1 MPGRPKVKVNDREL
15 TISNPGK
22 VFFPSNGFTKGDV
35 ITYYSDIAEVIL
47 PHLRDRPLTLK
58 RYPDGVRGEYFYE
71 KNAPSHTPKW
81 VKTFSVPRSGD
92 GSPIHYVLCNDKATL
107 IWVTNLADIEKH
119 VLLGKVPDLSRPTSV
134 VFDLEGI
141 LDCGEIAIR
150 LKGLFDSL
158 GLQSFVKVSG
168 SKGLHLSV
176 PLNSELSF
184 DITHPFA
191 KAVAELMARQIP
203 ERVVSEMAKSRRR
216 GKVFID
222 WSQNSEFK
230 TTVCVYAMRAK
241 HDEPRISMPVT
252 WQELARAVKRADDKL
267 LYFTPAAALK
277 RVKRIGDLFEPV
289 LTLKQALPHAFMEAL
304 AAGSPATPTRRP
316 RKHTAS
322 RDKSLR
328 EYASKRD
335 SARTPEPIADT
346 APRSTKSEGSHRFVV
361 QKHKASRLHYDFRL
375 EMEGVLRS
383 WAVPKGPPRQLGETR
398 LAMHVEDHPL
408 EYEDFEGTIPAGNYG
423 AGTVMVW
430 DRGEYRELT
439 GDPMAAFLA
448 GKLHLFL
455 EGTKLKGEWTLVKQR
470 GDEEDKWLLIKTG
483 ESIRPFSKKV
493 DDRSAK
499 TGRSMSQIAKAS
511 DAQWLSNRP

>member
-1 MPGRPKVKVNDREL
+1 
-15 TISNPGK
+15 
-22 VFFPSNGFTKGDV
+22 
-35 ITYYSDIAEVIL
+35 
-47 PHLRDRPLTLK
+47 
-58 RYPDGVRGEYFYE
+58 
-71 KNAPSHTPKW
+71 
-81 VKTFSVPRSGD
+81 
-92 GSPIHYVLCNDKATL
+92 
-107 IWVTNLADIEKH
+107 
-119 VLLGKVPDLSRPTSV
+119 VPDPNRPTSV
-134 VFDLEGI
+134 VFDLDPGEPAGI

-176 PLNSELSF
+176 PLNSELSY

-191 KAVAELMARQIP
+191 KAVAELMAQQIP
-203 ERVVSEMAKSRRR
+203 ERVVSEMAKSRRP

-241 HDEPRISMPVT
+241 HDEPYISMPVT
-252 WQELARAVKRADDKL
+252 WQELARAVKRADDEL

-277 RVKRIGDLFEPV
+277 RIKRINDLFEPV
-289 LTLKQALPHAFMEAL
+289 LTLKQTLPHAFMEAL
-304 AAGSPATPTRRP
+304 AAGSPATPSRRP

-322 RDKSLR
+322 RDKSLH

-335 SARTPEPIADT
+335 YARTPEPIADT
-346 APRSTKSEGSHRFVV
+346 APRSTKSEGWHRFVV

-383 WAVPKGPPRQLGETR
+383 WAVPKGPPTQLREAR

-408 EYEDFEGTIPAGNYG
+408 AYEDFEGTIPPGNYG

-439 GDPMAAFLA
+439 GDPEAAFLA

-455 EGTKLKGEWTLVKQR
+455 EGTKLKGEWILVKQP
-470 GDEEDKWLLIKTG
+470 GDEDDKWLLIKTG
-483 ESIRPFSKKV
+483 ESIRPLSKKA

-499 TGRSMSQIAKAS
+499 TRRSMSQIAKAN
-511 DAQWLSNRP
+511 DAQWLPNR